1 MSANELEF
9 DDISQENTNELTD
22 KEYSE
27 ERSSSKLSSSGSVK
41 KQHAQVEVDIVWVFP
56 ICQSFKIRARRLIV
70 LEITRIILQAVK
82 LATNSFNTPCTL
94 LQ

>member
-1 MSANELEF
+1 MSANGLEF

-41 KQHAQVEVDIVWVFP
+41 KQHAQVEVDIV
-56 ICQSFKIRARRLIV
+56 
-70 LEITRIILQAVK
+70 
-82 LATNSFNTPCTL
+82 
-94 LQ
+94 